1 MPYLC
6 NLRAQLLCA
15 QLLCAQLL
23 CAQLLCAQLLLAAVT
38 ILFAKDVL
46 VKKSCEFQTEEVC
59 KWLKKEGVDTTG
71 VADISGKVQLFVR
84 RSS

>member
-1 MPYLC
+1 M
-6 NLRAQLLCA
+6 RAA
-15 QLLCAQLL
+15 VVRA
-23 CAQLLCAQLLLAAVT
+23 AVVRAAVT

-59 KWLKKEGVDTTG
+59 KWLEKEGVDTTG
-71 VADISGKVQLFVR
+71 VAGIRGKVQLFMR